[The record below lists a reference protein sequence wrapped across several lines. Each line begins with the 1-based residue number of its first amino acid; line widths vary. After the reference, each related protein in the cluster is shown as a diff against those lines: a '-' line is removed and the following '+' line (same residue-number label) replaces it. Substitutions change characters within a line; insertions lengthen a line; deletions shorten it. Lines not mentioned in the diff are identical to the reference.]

1 MTARMQEQEKLFA
14 EIEALLA
21 AAGLDLLELTL
32 SRRGKETHVKA
43 VIHVSS
49 GTGTEQCVA
58 AHRLMFPRLQILL
71 GEQEPFIEVAS
82 PGIDRILKS
91 RREWEIFKGK
101 AVRVLDREGGEWIFG
116 KIVSVE
122 GDRVTLAN
130 AGSEFDI
137 DLGRIAKA
145 RLDSSREGD

>member
-1 MTARMQEQEKLFA
+1 MTARMQEQDKLFE
-14 EIEALLA
+14 EIGSLLA
-21 AAGLDLLELTL
+21 GAGLDLLELTL

-43 VIHVSS
+43 VIHAAS
-49 GTGTEQCVA
+49 GTGTEQCIA

-82 PGIDRILKS
+82 PGIDRILKT

-101 AVRVLDREGGEWIFG
+101 AVCVLGREGGEWIFG

-122 GDRVTLAN
+122 GDRVTLAK

-137 DLGRIAKA
+137 ELGRIAKA